1 MTKTKCLNRT
11 GKVVRI
17 DLHPT
22 KAQCFNG
29 ETFRSRLKKA
39 LKSRFTPIN
48 RGA

>member
-11 GKVVRI
+11 GKVVHI
-17 DLHPT
+17 NLHPT
-22 KAQCFNG
+22 KTQCFNG
-29 ETFRSRLKKA
+29 ETFHDRLKKA